1 MLPHG
6 RQFSPF
12 SHRKAAAEENTDSWL
27 MSYADMI
34 TLLMC
39 FFIIFVSVSEPK
51 RDRLAAVT
59 EGIQG
64 KFSRVELSTPYLGTF
79 RALQGV
85 VEKNQM
91 FLDTVVEKTD
101 RGLEIEFASQSYFQ
115 PGTAEIEPSK
125 MESLF
130 EMMDALKNANFAQY
144 AIIVEGHT
152 DDVEVSNAFFPSNWE
167 LSALRAT
174 KIIRLMGERG
184 VNTSHMRAVGYAGT
198 LPLVPNIDAKGNAI
212 PENRE
217 KNQRIVIKL
226 EQKL

>member
-1 MLPHG
+1 MYHG
-6 RQFSPF
+6 SAHGPF
-12 SHRKAAAEENTDSWL
+12 SHRKPAEENTDSWL

-51 RDRLAAVT
+51 KDRLAAVT
-59 EGIQG
+59 EGLQG
-64 KFSRVELSTPYLGTF
+64 KFSRVELSTPFLGTF
-79 RALQGV
+79 RALQSV

-101 RGLEIEFASQSYFQ
+101 HGLEIEFSSGSFFQ

-125 MESLF
+125 METLN
-130 EMMDALKNANFAQY
+130 EMIDALKNANFAQY
-144 AIIVEGHT
+144 AIAVEGHT
-152 DDVEVSNAFFPSNWE
+152 DDVEVNNPYFPSNWE
-167 LSALRAT
+167 LSAGRAT
-174 KIIRLMGERG
+174 RIIRIMAERG
-184 VNTSHMRAVGYAGT
+184 LDTSHMKAVGYAGT
-198 LPLVPNIDAKGNAI
+198 LPLVPNLDDKGNPI

-217 KNQRIVIKL
+217 KNQRLVVKL